1 MKQRVE
7 KGFKCVPLDTK
18 PELNWDASSVW
29 EAFWRLNH
37 TRQYKDS
44 GYPMGIQLTE
54 IKAYCDIFG
63 IDEPEE
69 FIDLLQILDREFIA
83 LSVKKSQGDKGTSG
97 NTG

>member
-1 MKQRVE
+1 
-7 KGFKCVPLDTK
+7 
-18 PELNWDASSVW
+18 
-29 EAFWRLNH
+29 
-37 TRQYKDS
+37 
-44 GYPMGIQLTE
+44 MGIQLTE